1 MTVTTDLANP
11 IGIRR
16 RYFLRIDG
24 IANDFWTPVS
34 EGTTPTDPVTGH
46 VGMSCL
52 HHPVGHGMSLD
63 FSEMCSD
70 LDQMTFEFDDV
81 LGSDG
86 TSYFGKLF
94 SVARWGQNEN
104 AHYRI
109 SPSNATATSRE
120 YVLATDATIPLKSTP
135 AAPANAVTAYVGDET
150 ITYEGVDASGLTG
163 VTRGKYPC
171 VIGDSHAARTILR
184 PSYNSTLY
192 QQAVA
197 TVPFSIHGRRVALYV
212 ATPDSTGA
220 WVTDS
225 DQIKLLWV
233 GRICDTVVF
242 NPLGRTW
249 AISCESILADLKQEN
264 IAVNM
269 PSEALGK
276 YSCIYNDETITVK
289 IFRGGICKATK
300 SFTPADDQTDGDAYY
315 TMVRFMFEACA
326 GSITGWD
333 DSGAEKN
340 LFYCEAKEINGKV
353 SIYCWN
359 RVGDTTE
366 RTLIIEAPNGS
377 HMLAALGFN
386 VGTTGGTLKI
396 QFTDAE
402 GSVQAENYYAT
413 YYHPVHPD
421 RNDGKIY
428 INSKFS
434 NLWTNQGDGC
444 ACAYASIDNVITGAS
459 NEIGRAVV
467 AYTAITEVFCDTMTG
482 ALTLATGSLQP
493 FPIDPRAAII
503 KRYKPGES
511 QNDKTCPELKQV
523 YIPTQRASNYLR
535 NPFTMLLFPLL
546 STGTPGY
553 NTSGSYNFDA
563 VPYEISA
570 GIDAN
575 IVDIDSFLAADT
587 SGVEFLSDRR
597 HYMIYNPTSIF
608 ELLIRECKLFGYA
621 LVWAN
626 GKITLRKITS
636 PTKDKC
642 TVTLDDSTRARA
654 GERPTLNQSFNNVIN
669 RYEIKLRYDAA
680 GDKYLAPL
688 TVTDMDSAS
697 CLRVFKTATI
707 EHPGVYTSDTDAQ
720 LVDKLTTYFANR
732 FWRFPGNTITVS
744 LAPYLLGRVYAGDTV
759 RFKSSFVPDPCGS
772 GSLTTD
778 CYAIVIRVSW
788 DKLIGS
794 AELYLFPEKGAGL
807 GNPWAPS
814 AVISA
819 GGEAWNSSVR
829 TLVLSRWEYS
839 AYGQPHDGQR
849 FKAGDKITIA
859 ERCPSN
865 IYNSQTWGPLTLA
878 ADYNNSTCLVEFIE
892 GTDLPE
898 YTNAREYVMTHAN
911 YSSCNATSG
920 QLDLGTWGCDYNTE
934 LIAPGVKAARW
945 G

>member
-1 MTVTTDLANP
+1 M
-11 IGIRR
+11 
-16 RYFLRIDG
+16 
-24 IANDFWTPVS
+24 
-34 EGTTPTDPVTGH
+34 
-46 VGMSCL
+46 
-52 HHPVGHGMSLD
+52 
-63 FSEMCSD
+63 
-70 LDQMTFEFDDV
+70 
-81 LGSDG
+81 
-86 TSYFGKLF
+86 
-94 SVARWGQNEN
+94 
-104 AHYRI
+104 
-109 SPSNATATSRE
+109 
-120 YVLATDATIPLKSTP
+120 
-135 AAPANAVTAYVGDET
+135 
-150 ITYEGVDASGLTG
+150 
-163 VTRGKYPC
+163 
-171 VIGDSHAARTILR
+171 
-184 PSYNSTLY
+184 
-192 QQAVA
+192 
-197 TVPFSIHGRRVALYV
+197 
-212 ATPDSTGA
+212 
-220 WVTDS
+220 
-225 DQIKLLWV
+225 
-233 GRICDTVVF
+233 
-242 NPLGRTW
+242 
-249 AISCESILADLKQEN
+249 
-264 IAVNM
+264 
-269 PSEALGK
+269 
-276 YSCIYNDETITVK
+276 
-289 IFRGGICKATK
+289 
-300 SFTPADDQTDGDAYY
+300 
-315 TMVRFMFEACA
+315 
-326 GSITGWD
+326 
-333 DSGAEKN
+333 
-340 LFYCEAKEINGKV
+340 
-353 SIYCWN
+353 
-359 RVGDTTE
+359 
-366 RTLIIEAPNGS
+366 PNGS
-377 HMLAALGFN
+377 HLFTALGFN
-386 VGTTGGTLKI
+386 AGLSGVPIDINFSNTEGT
-396 QFTDAE
+396 A
-402 GSVQAENYYAT
+402 QAENDPAIF
-413 YYHPVHPD
+413 YHALNPD
-421 RNDGKIY
+421 YNGGY
-428 INSKFS
+428 LYLNSRYT
-434 NLWTNQGDGC
+434 NLWTDQGDGC
-444 ACAYASIDNVITGAS
+444 SCAYGAVDDAVIGTS
-459 NEIGRAVV
+459 ELGRVVLAYSAVE
-467 AYTAITEVFCDTMTG
+467 AKNIESQTTG
-482 ALTLATGSLQP
+482 ALKLCASALQS
-493 FPIDPRAAII
+493 FPINRSAALIVRAKTGAKQNLQDIEFEI
-503 KRYKPGES
+503 K
-511 QNDKTCPELKQV
+511 QI
-523 YIPTQRASNYLR
+523 YIPTQRTLEFALR
-535 NPFTMLLFPLL
+535 NPFAALLFPLL

-892 GTDLPE
+892 GTDLPGH
-898 YTNAREYVMTHAN
+898 TNAREYVMAYAN
-911 YSSCNATSG
+911 YSSCNTTSE
-920 QLDLGTWGCDYNTE
+920 QLDLGTWGCSPDTE
-934 LIAPGVKAARW
+934 LTAPGVKAARW